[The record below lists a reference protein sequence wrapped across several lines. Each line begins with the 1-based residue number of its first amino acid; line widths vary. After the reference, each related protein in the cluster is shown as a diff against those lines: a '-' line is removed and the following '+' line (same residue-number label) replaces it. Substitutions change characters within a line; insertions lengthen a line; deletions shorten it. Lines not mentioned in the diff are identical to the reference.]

1 MRTGKIIF
9 CFSHPI
15 TRRMAIFEGS
25 SPFNGGHCKVTDCPP
40 CVAGQQKPDLNMILP
55 DKTKA

>member
-40 CVAGQQKPDLNMILP
+40 CVAGQQKPDLTL
-55 DKTKA
+55 